1 MWRILARGRAS
12 FSYRRRRLI
21 IEDASGA
28 VVFTR
33 TYSFRS
39 AFRCHR
45 TFRLLSSYRNDI
57 PRKLLS
63 ELVDP
68 DLVMLIDHRFPQNL
82 HRSMRY
88 KEDQNQQEDLQNR
101 LWCRYETDLYY
112 ELSRVETE
120 AARQPRTIDKI
131 YNKYIKIKF
140 LFAFSLIKKKYI
152 YIFITLF

>member
-1 MWRILARGRAS
+1 MWRILTRGHAS
-12 FSYRRRRLI
+12 FPYRRRRLI

-45 TFRLLSSYRNDI
+45 TFRLLLSYRNDI

-68 DLVMLIDHRFPQNL
+68 DLVD
-82 HRSMRY
+82 RS
-88 KEDQNQQEDLQNR
+88 QI
-101 LWCRYETDLYY
+101 
-112 ELSRVETE
+112 SVE
-120 AARQPRTIDKI
+120 
-131 YNKYIKIKF
+131 
-140 LFAFSLIKKKYI
+140 FAQI
-152 YIFITLF
+152 